1 MICLALFV
9 LSMNST
15 GGLFWHIASWGC
27 SLDQREESDCIS
39 RCSKWISMSYI
50 LLLLHLQHWLH
61 LLFIRSVGSVG
72 RNTWVTLLFLHSVIG
87 LEWRRLYPLL
97 LYEMNRL
104 MNGSQTSR
112 WVKSNASRRTVLP
125 LIFKTVIT
133 VSSHV
138 CSFFLTAGASFY
150 WTIHWDKQRQ
160 KR

>member
-1 MICLALFV
+1 
-9 LSMNST
+9 MNST
-15 GGLFWHIASWGC
+15 GGQFWHIASLGC
-27 SLDQREESDCIS
+27 SRDHHEESDCIS
-39 RCSKWISMSYI
+39 QCSKWISMSYI
-50 LLLLHLQHWLH
+50 LPLLHPQRWLQ

-138 CSFFLTAGASFY
+138 CSFFLATGASFY
-150 WTIHWDKQRQ
+150 WTIHRDKQRKKITSLAKQ
-160 KR
+160 